1 MLAHTPRCSWQREEP
16 ESEPRTESKCHYYFV
31 IAWWMLLFVALL
43 FDSNA
48 VRHREYVGESAD
60 EGESWAGPTWPLRP
74 GNLLGVEKNF
84 GRIF

>member
-1 MLAHTPRCSWQREEP
+1 
-16 ESEPRTESKCHYYFV
+16 
-31 IAWWMLLFVALL
+31 MLLFVALL
-43 FDSNA
+43 FDSYA

-60 EGESWAGPTWPLRP
+60 EGESWAGPTWPLGP